1 MLEVVGVSVV
11 WWLLAT
17 PPVLI
22 TLIYAVRRTRIWLSI
37 LAFSWGVAGSSTAE
51 SFYDIL
57 FAKRF
62 DQKFAHAPDVALELS
77 LFGAAAFSLL
87 GLVLFGCTLA
97 LSIKKERR
105 AIAPVYLPAIYRSS
119 ILLELDAAGSGS
131 VSAGGRA
138 TCADRRHFSVA
149 AHTRQLMGP
158 KGQPELSPSF
168 HSVRNR
174 HA

>member
-1 MLEVVGVSVV
+1 MPEVVGVSVV

-22 TLIYAVRRTRIWLSI
+22 TLIYAVRRTRIWLLI

-51 SFYDIL
+51 SFYDIV

-77 LFGAAAFSLL
+77 IFGAAAFSLL

-105 AIAPVYLPAIYRSS
+105 AIAPVYLPAIFGGLYMSVPWLMYWS
-119 ILLELDAAGSGS
+119 HGDIEAPFFWSWMLLVPVASALVVVRPVRTAGIFPSPL
-131 VSAGGRA
+131 
-138 TCADRRHFSVA
+138 
-149 AHTRQLMGP
+149 TRD
-158 KGQPELSPSF
+158 S
-168 HSVRNR
+168 
-174 HA
+174 